1 MLISAQIEGAG
12 RFAGSVALIVDH
24 WLSKLPRRDWLG
36 WSLCAGLIAGSVLA
50 RLMFPL
56 SGAFITFYPAILF
69 STLIGGFRCG
79 ILALV
84 VGLAVSPF
92 VIAGDGAVLSTW
104 PILSWLSF
112 AAFGIAIVLAVD
124 FQQRTLEKS
133 RQLTEQFRR
142 QQHFTD
148 HVIAAAPSLTY
159 IYDIATRANVFISPQ
174 SRDILGYSMEEVA
187 AMGSDVLSRLIH
199 PEDVPRAA
207 ARFAQIMT
215 MNIDVPPD
223 IEYRMHR
230 KDGSWVWLL
239 SSDRVFARNAQG
251 KPIQILGVATDIT
264 SRKRFEE
271 QLLASEERFRGIFEN
286 APTGISIS
294 DIDGNFVQCNPAY
307 EKILGY
313 SMEEL
318 RNASFTMLVHPDDR
332 VANLAEMQRLVR
344 QEIPYFEIFNR
355 SVHKSGRTVWMHKF
369 VTLLRDRAGTP
380 VNIVAL
386 LTDMTERKRYEE
398 QIRLLMR
405 EVNHRS
411 KNLLAVVQSVAR
423 QTAAY
428 GDPKSF
434 AQRFSERLQG
444 LSASHDL
451 LVHNSWQGVG
461 LEELVRSQ
469 LSHMKDAV
477 GARIRIA
484 GDPLRVNASAA
495 QSLGMALHEL
505 SVNAGK
511 YGALSN
517 DTGEVRIGWT
527 VAEVNGGQRFTFS
540 WTESGGPEVAPPEY
554 SGLGSLILTRLA
566 EQSLGAEVDLSF
578 AQGGVAWRLSAPLAN
593 VSETGLFVPL

>member
-1 MLISAQIEGAG
+1 ML
-12 RFAGSVALIVDH
+12 VDV

-36 WSLCAGLIAGSVLA
+36 WSLCAALMATAVLV
-50 RLMFPL
+50 RMMFPL

-69 STLIGGFRCG
+69 CTLIGGFRAG
-79 ILALV
+79 LIAWAL
-84 VGLAVSPF
+84 GLAVSPMF
-92 VIAGDGAVLSTW
+92 IAGEEVLLSTW
-104 PILSWLSF
+104 PVLSWLSF
-112 AAFGIAIVLAVD
+112 AVFGIAIVLAVD

-159 IYDIATRANVFISPQ
+159 IYDIVTRSNVFISPQ
-174 SRDILGYSMEEVA
+174 SRDILGYAMEEVA
-187 AMGSDVLSRLIH
+187 AMGSDVLGRLLH
-199 PEDVPRAA
+199 PEDAPRAA
-207 ARFAQIMT
+207 RRFEQIVG
-215 MNIDVPPD
+215 MNIEAPPD
-223 IEYRMHR
+223 IEYRMRR

-239 SSDRVFARNAQG
+239 SSDRVFARNARGQ
-251 KPIQILGVATDIT
+251 PIQILGVATDIT
-264 SRKRFEE
+264 ARKRFEE

-294 DIDGNFVQCNPAY
+294 DISGNFVQCNPAY

-332 VANLAEMQRLVR
+332 AANLAEMQRLVR

-423 QTAAY
+423 QTASY

-461 LEELVRSQ
+461 LEDLVRSQ
-469 LSHMKDAV
+469 LSHMRDAV
-477 GARIRIA
+477 GARITIKGEA
-484 GDPLRVNASAA
+484 LRVNASAA

-517 DTGEVRIGWT
+517 GAGEVRISWSI
-527 VAEVNGGQRFTFS
+527 AEVNGGQRFTFT
-540 WTESGGPEVAPPEY
+540 WAESGGPEVAPPGRA
-554 SGLGSLILTRLA
+554 GLGSLILTRLA

-578 AQGGVAWRLSAPLAN
+578 APGGVSWRLSAPLAN

>member
-1 MLISAQIEGAG
+1 MREPVSK
-12 RFAGSVALIVDH
+12 AGSVALLVDH

-36 WSLCAGLIAGSVLA
+36 WSLCAALIAGAVLA

-69 STLIGGFRCG
+69 CTLIGGFRAG
-79 ILALV
+79 VISWV
-84 VGLAVSPF
+84 VGL
-92 VIAGDGAVLSTW
+92 VLSPMFLAEGVAMFTVW
-104 PILSWLSF
+104 TALSWLSF
-112 AAFGIAIVLAVD
+112 ALFGLAIVLAID

-174 SRDILGYSMEEVA
+174 SRDILGHSMEEVA
-187 AMGSDVLSRLIH
+187 AMGSDVLGRLIH
-199 PEDVPRAA
+199 PEDMPRAA
-207 ARFAQIMT
+207 ERLAQIMT

-223 IEYRMHR
+223 IEYRMRR

-264 SRKRFEE
+264 ARKRFEE

-344 QEIPYFEIFNR
+344 QEVPYFEIFNR

-540 WTESGGPEVAPPEY
+540 WAESGGPEVAPPEY

-566 EQSLGAEVDLSF
+566 EQSLGAEVELSF
-578 AQGGVAWRLSAPLAN
+578 ARGGVAWRLSAPLAN